1 MTDFTP
7 IIGAPFLRLMA
18 DGSVCNAFG
27 NPLTFRR
34 SDNTTT
40 TFINGK
46 VRRVKREDILRCAA
60 ERSDISMLYPKRQ
73 KKTPPPSKRNV
84 LRKYKE
90 LSENISL
97 FASCIIEN
105 DEPRLLLHFV
115 ERIPCYMAHFAYLR
129 MSADDLR
136 DYIFDVVQELAHEIM
151 TGDKAIVAPDRY
163 VIKMV
168 RTKMAQD
175 KERLKEKRLGEYD

>member
-1 MTDFTP
+1 MTNFTP
-7 IIGAPFLRLMA
+7 IIGSPFLRLMA
-18 DGSVCNAFG
+18 DGSICNVYG
-27 NPLTFRR
+27 KPLSFDRHGF
-34 SDNTTT
+34 TT
-40 TFINGK
+40 TFIGGK
-46 VRRVKREDILRCAA
+46 ARRVKREDILRCAA
-60 ERSDISMLYPKRQ
+60 ERSDISLLYPKRQ

-129 MSADDLR
+129 MSAEDLR
-136 DYIFDVVQELAHEIM
+136 DYIFEVVQELAHEIM

-175 KERLKEKRLGEYD
+175 KERLQQKRLYDD

>member
-1 MTDFTP
+1 MKDFDI

-27 NPLTFRR
+27 KPLTFRR
-34 SDNTTT
+34 SDDTTT

-46 VRRVKREDILRCAA
+46 VRRVRREDILRCAA
-60 ERSDISMLYPKRQ
+60 ERLDISMLYPKRQ
-73 KKTPPPSKRNV
+73 KKTPPSKREI
-84 LRKYKE
+84 LRKYK
-90 LSENISL
+90 LLQENISL
-97 FASCIIEN
+97 FASCIIED
-105 DEPRLLLHFV
+105 DEPRLLLHFI

-129 MSADDLR
+129 MNDDDLR
-136 DYIFDVVQELAHEIM
+136 DYIFEAVQELAHEIM
-151 TGDKAIVAPDRY
+151 IGKKAIVAPDRY

-175 KERLKEKRLGEYD
+175 KERLQQKRLYDD

>member
-18 DGSVCNAFG
+18 DGSICNVYG
-27 NPLTFRR
+27 KPLSFDRHGF
-34 SDNTTT
+34 TT
-40 TFINGK
+40 TFIGGK
-46 VRRVKREDILRCAA
+46 ARRVKREDILRCAA

-105 DEPRLLLHFV
+105 NEPRLLLHFV

-129 MSADDLR
+129 MSAEDLR
-136 DYIFDVVQELAHEIM
+136 DYIFEVVQELAHEIM

-168 RTKMAQD
+168 RTKMAKD
-175 KERLKEKRLGEYD
+175 KERLQQKRLYDD